1 MYGPPILKE
10 FFKVTRIEPGW
21 KDVLDKYD
29 INFIF
34 YYSDSVLVRHLSTD
48 AGWRRIYTDNVA
60 SIFLRNTPE
69 NAETI
74 ARHAPGRMIPATER

>member
-1 MYGPPILKE
+1 VAG
-10 FFKVTRIEPGW
+10 IEPGW
-21 KDVLDKYD
+21 KDVLGKYD
-29 INFIF
+29 INYIF

-48 AGWRRIYTDNVA
+48 AGWRKIYADKMT

-74 ARHAPGRMIPATER
+74 VRFASGGTIPAAGR